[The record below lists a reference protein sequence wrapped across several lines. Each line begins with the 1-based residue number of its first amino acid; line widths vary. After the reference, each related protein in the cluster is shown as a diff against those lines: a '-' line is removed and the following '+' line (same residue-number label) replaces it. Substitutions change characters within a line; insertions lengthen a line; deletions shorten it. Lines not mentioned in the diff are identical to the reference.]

1 MILIDSV
8 LVDPKVLTQ
17 PFSCDVQQC
26 KGACCTLEGGQGAP
40 LLESE
45 LQSIETSFGV
55 AKKYLSQ
62 TSLDVIESK
71 GVWEELDGKFY
82 TNTINQ
88 KDCVFVFYDK
98 GIAKCSI
105 EKSYFEGENEFRKP
119 ISCHLFPIRK
129 VSFGGDYIYYEQFD
143 ECKPALTHG
152 VTTSSTVLTNS
163 KDALIRL
170 YGEEWFNNAVSVS
183 NSRQQKGSQ

>member
-8 LVDPKVLTQ
+8 LVDPKVLSQ
-17 PFSCDVQQC
+17 PFSCDVHQC

-45 LQSIETSFGV
+45 IQFIESSFEP
-55 AKKYLSQ
+55 AKEYLSQ
-62 TSLDVIESK
+62 MSLNEIENR
-71 GVWEELDGKFY
+71 GLWEEIDGKMY

-88 KDCVFVFYDK
+88 KDCVFVFYDNE
-98 GIAKCSI
+98 IAKCSI
-105 EKSYFEGENEFRKP
+105 EKSYFEGKNSFRKP

-143 ECKPALTHG
+143 ECKPALANG
-152 VTTSSTVLTNS
+152 VETSSTVLSNS
-163 KDALIRL
+163 KDALVRI
-170 YGEEWFNNAVSVS
+170 YGEEWY
-183 NSRQQKGSQ
+183 NSALTFANSQQKGIR